1 MHKSLY
7 DEPVLTAFIKVFGCS
22 FLRKTGVNCIAGQ
35 FYHFFF
41 RQYMAALRP
50 GRIPVAPADHP
61 LDKKIPF
68 LPSWVGVYLDFVG
81 FWVRVISFLTH
92 SFGSRSNRPIESILV
107 SVSKIYASAAE
118 VYSRNLST
126 TERPFYIARPRFFFI
141 HLLDPHLLCIPSLHV
156 MVVINAFVQFR
167 DIMRGMG
174 KEDEFSFQ
182 IEELRRGALAIT
194 ESLLYVKQH
203 SINCVAAAM
212 YAMTRLDE
220 RLFPPEEAELFGSRL
235 FSGEAL
241 APAMPKTR
249 LPGGDALAIRG
260 HILFMYRR
268 FVEEGRNAKTW
279 NTPLLDF
286 LRSEAGRNNARK
298 NRAGSRRNKEA
309 SNG

>member
-7 DEPVLTAFIKVFGCS
+7 DEPILTAFIKVFGCS
-22 FLRKTGVNCIAGQ
+22 FLRKTGVECVGSQ
-35 FYHFFF
+35 FYNFFF

-50 GRIPVAPADHP
+50 GSIPVTPVDHP

-68 LPSWVGVYLDFVG
+68 LPSWVNVYLDFVG
-81 FWVRVISFLTH
+81 FWLRVISFLTH
-92 SFGSRSNRPIESILV
+92 TFGSRSNRPIEAIII

-118 VYSRNLST
+118 IYSRNLST
-126 TERPFYIARPRFFFI
+126 TARPFYINRPHFFFI

-156 MVVINAFVQFR
+156 MVVINAFIQFR
-167 DIMRGMG
+167 DIVRTMG
-174 KEDEFSFQ
+174 KEAEYSFQ

-220 RLFPPEEAELFGSRL
+220 GIFPPEEAELFGSQL

-249 LPGGDALAIRG
+249 LAAEDAPAVRG
-260 HILFMYRR
+260 HILSMYRR
-268 FVEEGRNAKTW
+268 FMAEGRKARDWK
-279 NTPLLDF
+279 TPLIDF
-286 LRSEAGRNNARK
+286 LHS
-298 NRAGSRRNKEA
+298 KEDFYD
-309 SNG
+309 